1 MLTNKFYEI
10 FKNINLAEII
20 NILESNGA
28 QVKLVGGI
36 VRDFLLNKKLSL
48 INDIDLVTNFHPD
61 KILRIFKE
69 NNISA
74 FLLNENYGTVC
85 IQLSKQ
91 EYQITSLR
99 SDIENFGRHAKI
111 QIHEDWNLD
120 AKRRDFT
127 FNAIYLDIRGN
138 KFDPFDGTKD
148 LENGVVKFVGDP
160 HSRIQE
166 DYLRIFRFVRFFSIY
181 SKKNYNDDY
190 IIEIIKKYA
199 KKIQSLSAERVTKEI
214 KLIFSLPN
222 NKFMKALIILKKSKI
237 IDAIFG
243 NQTKIVKLKKYH
255 KILSRIKYLPSLNWL
270 IRIALLT
277 NQDFIIYEKMSISK
291 KEKFLWDAIKE
302 EISAEQYKVLNSSGW
317 KKESIVLKKQ
327 ALIKFIIYS
336 LNLDEINYNR
346 MLDLKSFKEPS
357 FPINGN
363 DLINSGLKP
372 GKEVGLS
379 LEYLKSLW
387 IESDFSLNKF
397 KLIDLL
403 NNKKNKI

>member
-10 FKNINLAEII
+10 FKNSNLAEII

-61 KILRIFKE
+61 KVLRIFKE

-127 FNAIYLDIRGN
+127 FNAIYLDLRGN

-148 LENGVVKFVGDP
+148 LE
-160 HSRIQE
+160 
-166 DYLRIFRFVRFFSIY
+166 
-181 SKKNYNDDY
+181 
-190 IIEIIKKYA
+190 
-199 KKIQSLSAERVTKEI
+199 
-214 KLIFSLPN
+214 
-222 NKFMKALIILKKSKI
+222 
-237 IDAIFG
+237 
-243 NQTKIVKLKKYH
+243 
-255 KILSRIKYLPSLNWL
+255 
-270 IRIALLT
+270 
-277 NQDFIIYEKMSISK
+277 
-291 KEKFLWDAIKE
+291 
-302 EISAEQYKVLNSSGW
+302 
-317 KKESIVLKKQ
+317 
-327 ALIKFIIYS
+327 
-336 LNLDEINYNR
+336 
-346 MLDLKSFKEPS
+346 
-357 FPINGN
+357 
-363 DLINSGLKP
+363 
-372 GKEVGLS
+372 
-379 LEYLKSLW
+379 
-387 IESDFSLNKF
+387 
-397 KLIDLL
+397 
-403 NNKKNKI
+403 